1 MRCRSGLAALLLV
14 AARAWAPPRR
24 VQASTP
30 HRAPRRA
37 SATRRSAKSD
47 PFRPAVGSSAPAVVN
62 ALVRLENGQAPLDG
76 DAGGD
81 VAARVDRAAY
91 AAALADA
98 VAEAA
103 WVAKYQ
109 EEGRFGLPLD
119 SDDPL
124 VAMQR
129 CECLL
134 ALYLLEHHP
143 DGLAADDGAPP
154 LRADDFI
161 DEERLGVL
169 RGR

>member
-1 MRCRSGLAALLLV
+1 MGPKNRFWGSQSRGGHPHGAAVVCGLALE
-14 AARAWAPPRR
+14 R
-24 VQASTP
+24 
-30 HRAPRRA
+30 HR
-37 SATRRSAKSD
+37 
-47 PFRPAVGSSAPAVVN
+47 G
-62 ALVRLENGQAPLDG
+62 DG
-76 DAGGD
+76 EELP
-81 VAARVDRAAY
+81 V
-91 AAALADA
+91 DA

>member
-14 AARAWAPPRR
+14 AARAWTPPRR

-30 HRAPRRA
+30 HRAPHSA